1 MLVRARKLRKE
12 IGEFVEGEQNVEDL
26 NQEEW
31 THVDYLLY
39 PFYIYTN
46 AIGATANGPTI
57 QEVFRI
63 YNKLFTHL
71 EKQIKKLQYKRLRW
85 KVTLR
90 QALENGHAK
99 LKEYYSKTKG
109 DLGSIYGI
117 ATIFAPGY
125 KLSMF
130 ETEEWQDD
138 EGNDWVRF
146 MIITLIST
154 MLINKVRDLP
164 NETSRLISTLHRTA
178 QF

>member
-31 THVDYLLY
+31 THVDYLIELLY
-39 PFYIYTN
+39 PFCVYTN

-71 EKQIKKLQYKRLRW
+71 EKQIKKLQHKRLRW
-85 KVTLR
+85 KITLR
-90 QALENGHAK
+90 QALENGHKK

-109 DLGSIYGI
+109 NLGSIYGV
-117 ATIFAPGY
+117 ATILAPEYG
-125 KLSMF
+125 LSIF
-130 ETEEWQDD
+130 EAEEWQDD

-154 MLINKVRDLP
+154 MLIHTERDLP
-164 NETSRLISTLHRTA
+164 NETSRLVSTLH
-178 QF
+178 